1 MTKETFLNNEPE
13 KKGSRVL
20 LIIGGILLT
29 IILSVGI
36 TLWAVNYYFFPK
48 QFEPVVLSQQ
58 EDQQLNRKIER
69 FSWLG
74 DVNVK
79 HSSTNK
85 KETLEP
91 EKYSEEGAKRTINLS
106 ERELNALLA
115 KNTDL
120 ANKLVVDL
128 SENMAS
134 GKLLIPM
141 DDDFPVLGGKTL
153 KVSAGIEISFANKR
167 PIIRLRGVSVM
178 GIPIPN
184 AWLGGMKNV
193 DLINEFGQGEGF
205 WKAFADGVEDFHVE
219 EGSLVVKLKE

>member
-1 MTKETFLNNEPE
+1 MTKMTFTDNKSE
-13 KKGSRVL
+13 KKGSRIL

-29 IILSVGI
+29 IILSVVI
-36 TLWAVNYYFFPK
+36 TLWAVNNYFFPK
-48 QFEPVVLSQQ
+48 RFEPVSLSQQ
-58 EDQQLNRKIER
+58 EDQQLSLKIER
-69 FSWLG
+69 FSGLG
-74 DVNVK
+74 DVNARQPEKTEPEVLK
-79 HSSTNK
+79 
-85 KETLEP
+85 P
-91 EKYSEEGAKRTINLS
+91 EKYSEVDAEREINLS

-120 ANKLVVDL
+120 ANKLVIDL

-141 DDDFPVLGGKTL
+141 DEDFPILGGKTL
-153 KVSAGIEISFANKR
+153 KVSAGIEVAFANKR
-167 PIIRLRGVSVM
+167 PIIKLRGVSIM

-193 DLINEFGQGEGF
+193 DLINEFGQDEGF
-205 WKAFADGVEDFHVE
+205 WKAFADGVEDFHVA